1 MSYGI
6 PAAEPSAQIP
16 VCPRHPDRPAYV
28 RCQRCGRPACP
39 DCQRAA
45 AVGFQCV
52 DCVNETKRT
61 TPAARSV
68 YGGAAAVGRPLVTL
82 GIIAACALLYV
93 LQWIVPDGAIYQNLA
108 FATVYATPEYG
119 AFEPWRML
127 TSAFLHS
134 QGFIL
139 HIVLNMY
146 MLWIFGQALEPL
158 LGRLRFLAVYVLSAI
173 GGSVGYLLLTPAY
186 IPGQPVSG
194 VVGASGAIFGLFG
207 AMLVVQRH
215 RGGDTKQLWILI
227 AINGAIGFLVPQ
239 IAWQAHLGGLVTGA
253 LCAAVIAYVPR
264 GRRQGLLQLVGLIA
278 VVCVLVAAT
287 ALRVA
292 ATALP
297 A

>member
-52 DCVNETKRT
+52 DCVNEVKRT
-61 TPAARSV
+61 TPDVRTV
-68 YGGAAAVGRPLVTL
+68 YGGAVATGRPLVTFL
-82 GIIAACALLYV
+82 IIGLCALVYV
-93 LQWIVPDGAIYQNLA
+93 LQWLVPDDGIYQQLA
-108 FATVYATPEYG
+108 YAP
-119 AFEPWRML
+119 AFTDIEPWRML

-146 MLWIFGQALEPL
+146 TLWIFGQALEPL
-158 LGRLRFLAVYVLSAI
+158 LGRIRFLAVYLLSAV
-173 GGSVGYLLLTPAY
+173 GGSVGFLLLTPVY
-186 IPGQPVSG
+186 PVGGPVG

-215 RGGDTKQLWILI
+215 RGGDTRQLWVLI
-227 AINGAIGFLVPQ
+227 AINGVIGFMIPQ

-253 LCAAVIAYVPR
+253 VCAAIIAYSPR
-264 GRRQGLLQLVGLIA
+264 GRRQGLLQAGGLALVLVLLIA
-278 VVCVLVAAT
+278 ASAFRMIT
-287 ALRVA
+287 A
-292 ATALP
+292 
-297 A
+297 

>member
-61 TPAARSV
+61 TPSVKTV
-68 YGGAAAVGRPLVTL
+68 YGGAAAAGRPVVTFL
-82 GIIAACALLYV
+82 IIGLCALIYV
-93 LQWIVPDGAIYQNLA
+93 LQWLVPADAVYQNLA
-108 FATVYATPEYG
+108 FATVYATPEFG
-119 AFEPWRML
+119 VFEPWRML

-139 HIVLNMY
+139 HIALNMY

-158 LGRLRFLAVYVLSAI
+158 LGRVRFLAVYLLSAF
-173 GGSVGYLLLTPAY
+173 GGSVGYLLLTPDY
-186 IPGQPVSG
+186 IPGQSVSG

-215 RGGDTKQLWILI
+215 RGGETRQLWVLI
-227 AINGAIGFLVPQ
+227 AINGVIGFLVPQ
-239 IAWQAHLGGLVTGA
+239 IAWQAHLGGLVAGA
-253 LCAAVIAYVPR
+253 LCAAVIAYTPR
-264 GRRQGLLQLVGLIA
+264 GPRQGLLQAAGLALVLALLIA
-278 VVCVLVAAT
+278 VS

-292 ATALP
+292 AG
-297 A
+297 

>member
-52 DCVNETKRT
+52 DCVNESKRT
-61 TPAARSV
+61 TPGVKTV
-68 YGGAAAVGRPLVTL
+68 YGGATTTGRPMVTFL
-82 GIIAACALLYV
+82 LIGLCALVYV
-93 LQWIVPDGAIYQNLA
+93 LQWLVPDDVIYQNLA
-108 FATVYATPEYG
+108 FATVYATPEFG
-119 AFEPWRML
+119 VFEPGRML

-139 HIVLNMY
+139 HIALNMY
-146 MLWIFGQALEPL
+146 MLWMFGQALEPL
-158 LGRLRFLAVYVLSAI
+158 LGRIRFLAVYLLSAF
-173 GGSVGYLLLTPAY
+173 GGSVGYLLLTPDY
-186 IPGQPVSG
+186 IPGQPVTG

-215 RGGDTKQLWILI
+215 RGGDTRQLWVLI
-227 AINGAIGFLVPQ
+227 AINGVIGFLVPQ
-239 IAWQAHLGGLVTGA
+239 IAWQAHLGGLVAGA
-253 LCAAVIAYVPR
+253 LCAAVIAYTPR
-264 GRRQGLLQLVGLIA
+264 GPRQGLLQAAGLVLVLALLIA
-278 VVCVLVAAT
+278 VS
-287 ALRVA
+287 ALRII
-292 ATALP
+292 TT
-297 A
+297 

>member
-52 DCVNETKRT
+52 DCVNETRRT
-61 TPAARSV
+61 TPGARTV
-68 YGGAAAVGRPLVTL
+68 YGGAVASGRPMGTFLIIGLCVLV
-82 GIIAACALLYV
+82 YV
-93 LQWIVPDGAIYQNLA
+93 LQWVIPDDVVYQNLA
-108 FATVYATPEYG
+108 FATVYATPDFG
-119 AFEPWRML
+119 VFEPWRML

-139 HIVLNMY
+139 HIMLNMY
-146 MLWIFGQALEPL
+146 MLWMFGQALEPL
-158 LGRLRFLAVYVLSAI
+158 LGRLRFLAVYLLSAF
-173 GGSVGYLLLTPAY
+173 GGSVGYLLLTPGY
-186 IPGQPVSG
+186 VPGQQVTG

-207 AMLVVQRH
+207 AMLVVQRQ
-215 RGGDTKQLWILI
+215 RGGDTRQLWVLI
-227 AINGAIGFLVPQ
+227 AVNGVIGFLVPQ

-253 LCAAVIAYVPR
+253 LCAAAIAYAPR
-264 GRRQGLLQLVGLIA
+264 GPRQGLLQAAGLVLVLALLVGLSA
-278 VVCVLVAAT
+278 V
-287 ALRVA
+287 RVA
-292 ATALP
+292 ST
-297 A
+297 

>member
-6 PAAEPSAQIP
+6 PSAEPSAQIP

-45 AVGFQCV
+45 AVGFQCI
-52 DCVNETKRT
+52 DCVNESKRA
-61 TPAARSV
+61 TPEVKTV
-68 YGGAAAVGRPLVTL
+68 YGGAVANGRPLVTFL
-82 GIIAACALLYV
+82 IIGLCVLVYV
-93 LQWIVPDGAIYQNLA
+93 LQWLIPRDGIYQELA
-108 FATVYATPEYG
+108 YAP
-119 AFEPWRML
+119 AFTDLEPWRML

-146 MLWIFGQALEPL
+146 TLWIFGQALEPL
-158 LGRLRFLAVYVLSAI
+158 LGRIRFLAVYLLSAI
-173 GGSVGYLLLTPAY
+173 GGSVGFLLLTPVY
-186 IPGQPVSG
+186 PVGGPVG

-215 RGGDTKQLWILI
+215 RGGDTRQLWVLI
-227 AINGAIGFLVPQ
+227 AINGVIGFMVPQ

-253 LCAAVIAYVPR
+253 LCAAVIAYSPR
-264 GRRQGLLQLVGLIA
+264 GSRQGLLQAGGLVLVLVLLIA
-278 VVCVLVAAT
+278 ASAFRMVT
-287 ALRVA
+287 A
-292 ATALP
+292 
-297 A
+297 

>member
-52 DCVNETKRT
+52 DCVNETRNATPQART
-61 TPAARSV
+61 V
-68 YGGAAAVGRPLVTL
+68 YGGAAATGKPLATL
-82 GIIAACALLYV
+82 LIIGLCALVYV
-93 LQWIVPDGAIYQNLA
+93 LQWLIPGQAVEENLA
-108 FATVYATPEYG
+108 FASVYAAPQFG

-127 TSAFLHS
+127 TSAFVHS

-146 MLWIFGQALEPL
+146 MLWIFGQALEPA
-158 LGRLRFLAVYVLSAI
+158 LGRIRFLSVYILSAI
-173 GGSVGYLLLTPAY
+173 GGSVGFLLLTPVL
-186 IPGQPVSG
+186 PPTG
-194 VVGASGAIFGLFG
+194 VEGASGAIFGLFG
-207 AMLVVQRH
+207 AMLVIQSR
-215 RGGDTKQLWILI
+215 RGGDTRQLWLLI
-227 AINGAIGFLVPQ
+227 VINGAIGFLVPQ

-253 LCAAVIAYVPR
+253 LCAAVIAYSPR
-264 GRRQGLLQLVGLIA
+264 GRSQGLLQAAGL
-278 VVCVLVAAT
+278 VLVL
-287 ALRVA
+287 ALLVA
-292 ATALP
+292 VSVFRIAGVSD
-297 A
+297 

>member
-1 MSYGI
+1 MSQGI

-52 DCVNETKRT
+52 DCVNETRRT
-61 TPAARSV
+61 TPDVRTV
-68 YGGAAAVGRPLVTL
+68 YGGAVAAGRPLVTFL
-82 GIIAACALLYV
+82 IIGLCALVYV
-93 LQWIVPDGAIYQNLA
+93 LQWLVPDDGIYQELA
-108 FATVYATPEYG
+108 YAP
-119 AFEPWRML
+119 AFTDIEPWRML

-146 MLWIFGQALEPL
+146 TLWIFGQALEPL
-158 LGRLRFLAVYVLSAI
+158 LGRIRFLAVYLLSAI
-173 GGSVGYLLLTPAY
+173 GGSVGFLLLTPVY
-186 IPGQPVSG
+186 PVGGPVG

-215 RGGDTKQLWILI
+215 RGGDTRQLWVLI
-227 AINGAIGFLVPQ
+227 AINGVIGFMIPQ

-253 LCAAVIAYVPR
+253 ACAAIIAYSPR
-264 GRRQGLLQLVGLIA
+264 GRRQGLLQAGGLVLVLVLLIA
-278 VVCVLVAAT
+278 ASAFRMIT
-287 ALRVA
+287 A
-292 ATALP
+292 
-297 A
+297 

>member
-1 MSYGI
+1 MSHGI

-52 DCVNETKRT
+52 DCVNETKRA
-61 TPAARSV
+61 TPDVKTV
-68 YGGAAAVGRPLVTL
+68 YGGAVTTGRPLVTFL
-82 GIIAACALLYV
+82 IIGLCALVYV
-93 LQWIVPDGAIYQNLA
+93 LQWLVPDDGVYQELA
-108 FATVYATPEYG
+108 YAP
-119 AFEPWRML
+119 AFTDIEPWRML

-146 MLWIFGQALEPL
+146 TLWIFGQALEPL
-158 LGRLRFLAVYVLSAI
+158 LGRIRFLAVYLLSAI
-173 GGSVGYLLLTPAY
+173 GGSVGFLLLTPVY
-186 IPGQPVSG
+186 PVGGPVG

-215 RGGDTKQLWILI
+215 RGGDTRQLWVLI
-227 AINGAIGFLVPQ
+227 AINGVIGFMVPQ

-253 LCAAVIAYVPR
+253 LCAAVIAYAPR
-264 GRRQGLLQLVGLIA
+264 GRRQGLLQAGGLVLVLALLIA
-278 VVCVLVAAT
+278 AAAFRMT
-287 ALRVA
+287 
-292 ATALP
+292 TT
-297 A
+297 